1 MVCYK
6 VILYIESVFVL
17 IPVFGIYSLCYRVF
31 NHVYDSVVVLR
42 LIPLSARILNECI
55 SVLLVECIY
64 GSLNPSVT
72 RIYVLVFLVGL
83 FGVYRA
89 EYTRG
94 QREFSQ
100 RGRERLGVG
109 QSGTSSSVNHVVKSR
124 RNRDF

>member
-1 MVCYK
+1 M
-6 VILYIESVFVL
+6 
-17 IPVFGIYSLCYRVF
+17 
-31 NHVYDSVVVLR
+31 
-42 LIPLSARILNECI
+42 

-94 QREFSQ
+94 QREFSR

-124 RNRDF
+124 RNRDFLIRRHSLRRNSQNLRNIVSSGILCSVFSL